1 MNIYQIENN
10 QRQEHE
16 IRERNDFMIIIKI
29 TKILIT
35 KIIIYIYYISLTNII
50 KYIIKNII
58 NGELCMPQ
66 KYIYIYLI
74 ILVNIRS
81 IHLHYL

>member
-10 QRQEHE
+10 QRQEHK

-35 KIIIYIYYISLTNII
+35 KIIIYILYFVNEYNKIYYKEYN
-50 KYIIKNII
+50 K
-58 NGELCMPQ
+58 
-66 KYIYIYLI
+66 
-74 ILVNIRS
+74 R
-81 IHLHYL
+81 